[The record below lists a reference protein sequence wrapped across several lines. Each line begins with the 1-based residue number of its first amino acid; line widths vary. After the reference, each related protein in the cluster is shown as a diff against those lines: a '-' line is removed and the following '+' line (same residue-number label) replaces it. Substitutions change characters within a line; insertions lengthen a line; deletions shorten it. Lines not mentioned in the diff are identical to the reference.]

1 MAKEIPADRLFSEE
15 HEWVKVD
22 GNEAIVGITE
32 HAQCSLGDVVYIEL
46 PEIGMELRKGMPVG
60 VVESVKAVSDIYA
73 PLSGIVKAVNTQ
85 LLEHPERIN
94 QDPYGEGWLILIEVN
109 DPSECR
115 ALLAQDGYRE
125 LLLADAK

>member
-94 QDPYGEGWLILIEVN
+94 QDPYGEGWLILIEVK

-125 LLLADAK
+125 LL